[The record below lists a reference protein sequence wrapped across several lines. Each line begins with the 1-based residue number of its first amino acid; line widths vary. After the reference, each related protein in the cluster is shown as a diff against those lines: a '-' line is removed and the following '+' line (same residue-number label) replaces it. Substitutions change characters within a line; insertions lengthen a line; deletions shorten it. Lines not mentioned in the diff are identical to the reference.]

1 VAVLELLPT
10 AGSQQEVQTRAKA
23 QLCYHKLTGMVWG
36 ELPSLFQAIAVN
48 KYMFTLSHGIV
59 AAAVDI
65 IKAL

>member
-1 VAVLELLPT
+1 
-10 AGSQQEVQTRAKA
+10 
-23 QLCYHKLTGMVWG
+23 MVWG